1 MSSDHSATHVLS
13 LRVATVL
20 EVPSVQLTVIAG
32 PDRGMTLRLSS
43 ETAHVGTGQHC
54 AFRLKDPTVSR
65 LHCVLE
71 VRRNAVHIIDTNST
85 NGTFIDGV
93 RVRDAD
99 ITSGSTLRCGSTAI
113 RVDLEEEPIRVQV
126 SDKTRLDGLIG
137 GSVEMRRMYAVI
149 ERVAPTDAIVLI
161 EGETGTGKE
170 VVARTIHNLSRR
182 AKGPFVTVDCG
193 SISENLIESEL
204 FGHLRGAFSG
214 AISNRAGLFEEA
226 EGGTIFLDEIGELPA
241 ALQPKLL
248 RVLENKEVRRVG
260 GNTTKKVDARVIAAT
275 NRDLAQSVNDGS
287 FREDL
292 YFRLAVISVK
302 LPPLRARREDIPALA
317 QHFYERIEGPG
328 AEAPRELVRA
338 VMARAWPGNVR
349 ELRNVI
355 ERGVSLGFP
364 YAPGAEEPRAQAAKA
379 SANLPAGLS
388 ALVPVHLP
396 LKEARQAWTEQFE
409 SVYVRAILEATD
421 GNVSHAAEAAGVNRR
436 FLQRLMVR
444 LGMRAEGQGGSA
456 DDDDDAE

>member
-1 MSSDHSATHVLS
+1 
-13 LRVATVL
+13 
-20 EVPSVQLTVIAG
+20 
-32 PDRGMTLRLSS
+32 
-43 ETAHVGTGQHC
+43 
-54 AFRLKDPTVSR
+54 
-65 LHCVLE
+65 
-71 VRRNAVHIIDTNST
+71 
-85 NGTFIDGV
+85 
-93 RVRDAD
+93 
-99 ITSGSTLRCGSTAI
+99 
-113 RVDLEEEPIRVQV
+113 
-126 SDKTRLDGLIG
+126 
-137 GSVEMRRMYAVI
+137 
-149 ERVAPTDAIVLI
+149 
-161 EGETGTGKE
+161 
-170 VVARTIHNLSRR
+170 
-182 AKGPFVTVDCG
+182 VDCG

-204 FGHLRGAFSG
+204 FGHVRGAFSG

-248 RVLENKEVRRVG
+248 RVLENREVRRVG
-260 GNTTKKVDARVIAAT
+260 GNSVKKVDARVVAAT

-317 QHFYERIEGPG
+317 QHFYERIAG
-328 AEAPRELVRA
+328 AGSEAPRELVRA

-355 ERGVSLGFP
+355 ERGVSLGWP
-364 YAPGAEEPRAQAAKA
+364 YSPGAEEPSATAPQAAR
-379 SANLPAGLS
+379 LPAGLS

-444 LGMRAEGQGGSA
+444 LGMRTEGPQGGGGEG
-456 DDDDDAE
+456 DDEGE

>member
-1 MSSDHSATHVLS
+1 
-13 LRVATVL
+13 
-20 EVPSVQLTVIAG
+20 
-32 PDRGMTLRLSS
+32 
-43 ETAHVGTGQHC
+43 VGTGQHC

-71 VRRNAVHIIDTNST
+71 VRRNSVHIVDTNST
-85 NGTFIDGV
+85 NGTFVDGV

-99 ITSGSTLRCGSTAI
+99 ITSGSMLRAGSTTI
-113 RVDLEEEPIRVQV
+113 RVDLEDEPIRVQV
-126 SDKTRLDGLIG
+126 SEKTSLDSLIG
-137 GSVEMRRMYAVI
+137 GSVEMRRMYAVL
-149 ERVAPTDAIVLI
+149 ERVAPTEAIVLI

-182 AKGPFVTVDCG
+182 SKGPFVTVDCG

-204 FGHLRGAFSG
+204 FGHVRGAFSG
-214 AISNRAGLFEEA
+214 AVSNRAGLFEEA

-248 RVLENKEVRRVG
+248 RVLENREVRRVG
-260 GNTTKKVDARVIAAT
+260 GNTVKKVDARVVAAT
-275 NRDLAQSVNDGS
+275 NRDLAQNVNDGS

-317 QHFYERIEGPG
+317 QHFYERITGTG
-328 AEAPRELVRA
+328 GEAPRELVRA

-355 ERGVSLGFP
+355 ERAISLGFP
-364 YAPGAEEPRAQAAKA
+364 YAPGAEEPPSSAQGAK
-379 SANLPAGLS
+379 LPAGLS

-421 GNVSHAAEAAGVNRR
+421 GNVSHAAEVAGVNRR

-444 LGMRAEGQGGSA
+444 LGMRDSSPSPGTDEDEDGQ
-456 DDDDDAE
+456 